1 MQSGLSPRSLSN
13 PAALVGLL
21 TIAVVTLWAIYGLW
35 IRNADLRPLTQTTA
49 AAGVNSCMDH
59 YAAGPFDDK
68 PAQINLLWSVYNLCD
83 AMTSR
88 KLLYEEQVIRNEN
101 FVFQRYENTI
111 IMLMVVSITI
121 SGVVLAGLQLLASY
135 KLASAGKGLFEDAGE
150 VNITSHSMAV
160 KSSVVGVIILAI
172 SFAFFL
178 VFVLYVYTFTPASNS
193 GAAAAPAP
201 SQSAAP
207 QSRGSNTETDR
218 AANVGKALPSLSP
231 PAENP

>member
-13 PAALVGLL
+13 PAALFALL
-21 TIAVVTLWAIYGLW
+21 AVVVLSLWAIYGLW
-35 IRNADLRPLTQTTA
+35 IRNADLRPVTQTTE
-49 AAGVNSCMDH
+49 AAGVNSCMDR
-59 YAAGPFDDK
+59 YAAGPTDDNTAK
-68 PAQINLLWSVYNLCD
+68 INLLWSVYALCD

-121 SGVVLAGLQLLASY
+121 SGVILAGLQLFASY
-135 KLASAGKGLFEDAGE
+135 KLASVGKATFADAGE
-150 VNITSHSMAV
+150 VTIDSHSLAV

-178 VFVLYVYTFTPASNS
+178 VFVLYVYTFTPVSNS
-193 GAAAAPAP
+193 GAAAASSAQPA
-201 SQSAAP
+201 S
-207 QSRGSNTETDR
+207 QSRGSDTDHP
-218 AANVGKALPSLSP
+218 ANVGKALPALSS
-231 PAENP
+231 PAENH